1 MPDGMR
7 RIRIAI
13 AVALTAAVAMS
24 AAAAGD
30 DVVPKGL
37 SRDQLFG
44 TTLRA
49 AKWDRTTIQ
58 VCWDNRG
65 NVSVDHQTLV
75 RSAVADSWEAA
86 SRVRFTGWGDCPSP
100 NSPGLHIV
108 VDDYQP
114 HTEAVG
120 RYLDQRPGGLHLN
133 FNVTS
138 WRPDCATNSDGCLRA
153 IAVHE
158 FGHVL
163 GFTHEQIKE
172 GVPAECSNEP
182 RDIIGDYLVTR
193 YDLSSVMSLCNPQW
207 NGKGKL
213 SRLDVQAV
221 QTFYSA

>member
-65 NVSVDHQTLV
+65 NVSVDHQN
-75 RSAVADSWEAA
+75 
-86 SRVRFTGWGDCPSP
+86 SRTIRGCRQLGS
-100 NSPGLHIV
+100 GLEGALHRLGRLPV
-108 VDDYQP
+108 
-114 HTEAVG
+114 TEFPRLAHRRG
-120 RYLDQRPGGLHLN
+120 RLP
-133 FNVTS
+133 T
-138 WRPDCATNSDGCLRA
+138 
-153 IAVHE
+153 
-158 FGHVL
+158 
-163 GFTHEQIKE
+163 TH
-172 GVPAECSNEP
+172 
-182 RDIIGDYLVTR
+182 
-193 YDLSSVMSLCNPQW
+193 
-207 NGKGKL
+207 
-213 SRLDVQAV
+213 
-221 QTFYSA
+221 